1 LGLTYIPRTSTDIP
15 ELLECQEFPKRNPN
29 LDVGREEEVPE
40 RKDFLVAAAG
50 LEPMAQSKSAMTD
63 REDSETKSAG
73 GPARTI

>member
-1 LGLTYIPRTSTDIP
+1 
-15 ELLECQEFPKRNPN
+15 LLECQEFPKRNTN

-63 REDSETKSAG
+63 RNDSETKRKSAG
-73 GPARTI
+73 GAART